1 MGGIFGTAVTD
12 GTLPLA
18 GWRAGGLAGWRAE
31 AMDGQLTIES
41 NPGIGAISAVVLP
54 VPAEISGYMPE
65 T

>member
-18 GWRAGGLAGWRAE
+18 GGLPGWRAE
-31 AMDGQLTIES
+31 AMGGQLIIEG

>member
-1 MGGIFGTAVTD
+1 MEPFR
-12 GTLPLA
+12 
-18 GWRAGGLAGWRAE
+18 WLAGWRAE

>member
-18 GWRAGGLAGWRAE
+18 GWLAE
-31 AMDGQLTIES
+31 AMGGQLTIEG
-41 NPGIGAISAVVLP
+41 NPGSGAISAVVLP